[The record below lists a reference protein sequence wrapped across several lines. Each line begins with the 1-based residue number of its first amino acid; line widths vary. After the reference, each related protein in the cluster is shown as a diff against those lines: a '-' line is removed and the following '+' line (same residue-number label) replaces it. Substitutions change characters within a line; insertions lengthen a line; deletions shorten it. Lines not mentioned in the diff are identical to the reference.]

1 MNEHQALRISGSDP
15 APVAPF
21 TTGPQVGPSPSP
33 TLAAVHEGGFTP
45 QPPGTIGQKEYR
57 SGVFATRP
65 GARRDASGGWGLVL
79 VDLVEPPRSIT
90 LSDGAIIGSASRD
103 ACIEGEGIAAE
114 HVRVN
119 VRSDGCYIEDLGSPE
134 GTFVGGVR
142 ARRINVMHGDVVRLG
157 RQLAVFV
164 ERDLAAYTGPVERSG
179 SLVHGPKQRRDWI
192 GPVLDLA
199 RGGSCICIEG
209 GPGVGKRTLARLAAS
224 VRESA
229 GEVIVI
235 DGASLDGEGKGGPD
249 GGSAAKSP
257 APVIPAGARPATW
270 LVLNADRVPR
280 PVQLEIAH
288 AVGRGGGASIIATV
302 NQPLDRATGDGHIA
316 PWFATLFSGKRVT
329 IPSLDARREDILPI
343 VSDICERLHVPMDR
357 LGAEMLEALVR
368 SGWPGGVPQLEATL
382 AAAFEATPSGPLSPS
397 SIAGALSRP
406 MRVKPSLPPS
416 TDPGLARARLED
428 ALARANGSVASAAR
442 ALGMSRQAIYREA
455 DRLGLDIA
463 RRKTRS

>member
-1 MNEHQALRISGSDP
+1 MNEHQALRISGTDP

-21 TTGPQVGPSPSP
+21 TTTPAPQTGRDGGHAGPI
-33 TLAAVHEGGFTP
+33 TP
-45 QPPGTIGQKEYR
+45 GQKEYR
-57 SGVFATRP
+57 SGVFAKS
-65 GARRDASGGWGLVL
+65 RRDASGGWGLVL

-90 LSDGAIIGSASRD
+90 LSDGAVIGSASRD
-103 ACIEGEGIAAE
+103 ARVEGHGIAPE

-119 VRSDGCYIEDLGSPE
+119 VRSDGCYVEDLGSPE

-164 ERDLAAYTGPVERSG
+164 ERDLVAYTGPVERSG
-179 SLVHGPKQRRDWI
+179 GLVHGPKQRRDWI
-192 GPVLDLA
+192 GPVLELT
-199 RGGSCICIEG
+199 RGGSCVCIEG
-209 GPGVGKRTLARLAAS
+209 GPGVGKRSLARLAAS
-224 VRESA
+224 LRESA
-229 GEVIVI
+229 GEVILI
-235 DGASLDGEGKGGPD
+235 DGADADLGKPAPD
-249 GGSAAKSP
+249 GSVGATVPRAAP
-257 APVIPAGARPATW
+257 LVPPGARPATW

-316 PWFATLFSGKRVT
+316 PWFATLFSGKRITV
-329 IPSLDARREDILPI
+329 PSLDARREDILPI
-343 VSDICERLHVPMDR
+343 VHDICERLALPLDR
-357 LGAEMLEALVR
+357 LSPEFLEALVR

-382 AAAFEATPSGPLSPS
+382 TSACEAAPDGPLSIS

-442 ALGMSRQAIYREA
+442 SLGMSRQAIYREA